1 MTRKSTEY
9 RSEPSSQFTAGQ
21 LFLLVTFIAMW
32 LGITVRLGSMSV
44 LFWGC
49 GVAMTAIL
57 RPSHQRRR
65 TPESVTDVM
74 SVAVSWAV
82 AWGAAGVAMDL
93 RVSAPE
99 FMGLVSWTVLGE
111 LTGFYLGL
119 VWVLVLLLARY
130 VERLSGQ
137 FGRPRPT
144 A

>member
-1 MTRKSTEY
+1 MGRRTDGT
-9 RSEPSSQFTAGQ
+9 SQFTAGE
-21 LFLLVTFIAMW
+21 LLLLVTLIAMW
-32 LGITVRLGSMSV
+32 LGITVQLGSLSV

-65 TPESVTDVM
+65 TPESVTDVL

-82 AWGAAGVAMDL
+82 AWGAAGVALDL
-93 RVSAPE
+93 QATTPD
-99 FMGLVSWTVLGE
+99 FWGFLSWTLLGE

-119 VWVLVLLLARY
+119 VWVLVLLLARH
-130 VERLSGQ
+130 VERLTGQ
-137 FGRPRPT
+137 LDRPRPT